1 MVFMATARVPFQMEL
16 RDLHALIAIAETG
29 SLSAAARRSHLTQ
42 PALTASL
49 KRLEQAV
56 GLRLVTRHSRGAVL
70 SEEGQYVLQ
79 KAYDVAQE
87 VALITE
93 AAQGM
98 AQEPAGEV
106 RIGLPTTVAGGLI
119 PEIVPLMQRR
129 HPQVRLHI
137 IEAMSGAL
145 LEQLQLGRV
154 DLAILFDMQPQ
165 AGLRFTPLLRERLN
179 LLVPRGHPL
188 ATQSSVTLAI
198 VAGLPLVLPGSANS
212 IRKHIDAAAQA
223 EGLYLNLMANVDSLP
238 GLIGL
243 VRSGYCTILPRY
255 LIGGEADD
263 GAVVLVPITQP
274 DLEWTLHLATRRDS
288 SRTRAVLATHEA
300 VTEACATLARRG
312 IWEAQLCPK
321 MP

>member
-1 MVFMATARVPFQMEL
+1 MEL

-70 SEEGQYVLQ
+70 SEEGRYVLQ
-79 KAYDVAQE
+79 KAYDVVQE
-87 VALITE
+87 VAQIS
-93 AAQGM
+93 AGAQGM
-98 AQEPAGEV
+98 AKEPSGDV

-119 PEIVPLMQRR
+119 PEIVPLLQRR

-137 IEAMSGAL
+137 IEAMSGVL

-154 DLAILFDMQPQ
+154 DLAVLFDVQPQ

-188 ATQSSVTLAI
+188 TNQSSVTLAT
-198 VAGLPLVLPGSANS
+198 VTGLPLVLPGPANS
-212 IRKHIDAAAQA
+212 IRKHIEAAAQA
-223 EGLYLNLMANVDSLP
+223 EGLHLNSMTNVDSLP

-274 DLEWTLHLATRRDS
+274 DLEWTLHLAARCDVARP
-288 SRTRAVLATHEA
+288 RATLATQEA
-300 VTEACATLARRG
+300 VTEACATLVRRG
-312 IWEAQLCPK
+312 VWAAQLCPK
-321 MP
+321 AP

>member
-1 MVFMATARVPFQMEL
+1 
-16 RDLHALIAIAETG
+16 
-29 SLSAAARRSHLTQ
+29 
-42 PALTASL
+42 
-49 KRLEQAV
+49 
-56 GLRLVTRHSRGAVL
+56 
-70 SEEGQYVLQ
+70 
-79 KAYDVAQE
+79 
-87 VALITE
+87 
-93 AAQGM
+93 
-98 AQEPAGEV
+98 
-106 RIGLPTTVAGGLI
+106 
-119 PEIVPLMQRR
+119 
-129 HPQVRLHI
+129 
-137 IEAMSGAL
+137 
-145 LEQLQLGRV
+145 
-154 DLAILFDMQPQ
+154 MQPQ

-274 DLEWTLHLATRRDS
+274 VLEWTLHLATRRDS
-288 SRTRAVLATHEA
+288 SRPRAVRATHEA
-300 VTEACATLARRG
+300 VTEACSTLARRG
-312 IWEAQLCPK
+312 IWQAQLCPK